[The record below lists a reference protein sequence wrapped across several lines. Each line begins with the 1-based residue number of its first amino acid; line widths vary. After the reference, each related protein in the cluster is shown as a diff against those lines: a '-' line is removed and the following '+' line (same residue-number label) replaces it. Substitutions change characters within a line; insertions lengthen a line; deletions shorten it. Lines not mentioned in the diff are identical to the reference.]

1 MRLRRA
7 KTFWTPI
14 PNSSPVPGRTG
25 KKWHIRRTRM
35 GISGSLGETL
45 PGGRSQTGATRKPEA
60 GGEKIERVSAPSFV
74 HYFEE
79 ERGPGGKRTNDRS
92 DHPSEKTVEFPFVR
106 ALHPLHVRK
115 KGISAFLNVGPGRQA
130 AAKSFQN
137 TFAWR
142 GETNEKK
149 KGSPRLDR
157 RTSDRKAGLTSLPM
171 SR

>member
-25 KKWHIRRTRM
+25 KKWHIRRTRT

-92 DHPSEKTVEFPFVR
+92 DHPSEKTVKFPFVR
-106 ALHPLHVRK
+106 ALHPLHVLK
-115 KGISAFLNVGPGRQA
+115 KGISAFLDVGPGRQA

-137 TFAWR
+137 TSR
-142 GETNEKK
+142 GEEKPTK
-149 KGSPRLDR
+149 K
-157 RTSDRKAGLTSLPM
+157 RKGPPDWIVG
-171 SR
+171 RPIEKQG